1 MSKKEKR
8 VTLIRFDPRRIRR
21 LRPLARLVSGLL
33 PWCGPLSLL
42 AGCTAMALA
51 RLSLRQLLLE
61 LCMTELLVAL
71 ALALPGIALHELG
84 HMITAIAD
92 GCAVDEVGI
101 YVCGWSVTSAYVS
114 MDKHRN
120 DRSGV
125 QQALAGVRAESLYAG
140 VLLFLGTTV
149 WNRPVFVATS
159 VFHFFSITEQLLPL
173 AQHDGEAA
181 LSARLGVESIAA
193 LAKITFAQPVR
204 WRQLLHRGA
213 DGRRALVLLAL
224 VRWAG
229 FLAILFVV
237 LFAVFQVLVLFLC

>member
-8 VTLIRFDPRRIRR
+8 VTLIRFDQRRIRR

-42 AGCTAMALA
+42 AGCAAMALEK
-51 RLSLRQLLLE
+51 LSLRQLLLE
-61 LCMTELLVAL
+61 LRMTELLV
-71 ALALPGIALHELG
+71 ALPGIALHEIG
-84 HMITAIAD
+84 HMIAAIAD
-92 GCAVDEVGI
+92 GCAVDEVGL
-101 YVCGWSVTSAYVS
+101 YVCGWRVTSAYVS
-114 MDKHRN
+114 MDKHRS

-125 QQALAGVRAESLYAG
+125 KQALAGVRAESLYAG
-140 VLLFLGTTV
+140 ILLLLGTV

-159 VFHFFSITEQLLPL
+159 VCHIFSITEQLLPL

-193 LAKITFAQPVR
+193 LAKITFAQPAH

-229 FLAILFVV
+229 FLAILLVV

>member
-8 VTLIRFDPRRIRR
+8 VTLIRFDQRRIRR

-71 ALALPGIALHELG
+71 ALALPGIALHEIG
-84 HMITAIAD
+84 HMVAAIAD

-101 YVCGWSVTSAYVS
+101 YVCGWRVTSAYVS
-114 MDKHRN
+114 MDRHHN

-140 VLLFLGTTV
+140 ILLLLGA

-159 VFHFFSITEQLLPL
+159 VCPIFSITEQLLPL

-237 LFAVFQVLVLFLC
+237 LFAVFQVLALFLC

>member
-1 MSKKEKR
+1 MSKKERR
-8 VTLIRFDPRRIRR
+8 VTLIRFDQRRIRR

-42 AGCTAMALA
+42 AGCAAMALEQ
-51 RLSLRQLLLE
+51 LSLRQLLLE
-61 LCMTELLVAL
+61 LRMTELLVAL
-71 ALALPGIALHELG
+71 ALALPGIALHEIG
-84 HMITAIAD
+84 HMVAAVAD
-92 GCAVDEVGI
+92 GCAVDEVGF
-101 YVCGWSVTSAYVS
+101 YVCGWRVTSAYVS

-140 VLLFLGTTV
+140 VLLLLGTV

-159 VFHFFSITEQLLPL
+159 VCHIFSITEQLLPL

-229 FLAILFVV
+229 FLAILLVV

>member
-71 ALALPGIALHELG
+71 ALAL
-84 HMITAIAD
+84 
-92 GCAVDEVGI
+92 
-101 YVCGWSVTSAYVS
+101 
-114 MDKHRN
+114 
-120 DRSGV
+120 
-125 QQALAGVRAESLYAG
+125 
-140 VLLFLGTTV
+140 
-149 WNRPVFVATS
+149 
-159 VFHFFSITEQLLPL
+159 
-173 AQHDGEAA
+173 
-181 LSARLGVESIAA
+181 
-193 LAKITFAQPVR
+193 
-204 WRQLLHRGA
+204 
-213 DGRRALVLLAL
+213 

-237 LFAVFQVLVLFLC
+237 LFAVFQVLVLFLR

>member
-1 MSKKEKR
+1 MSKKERR
-8 VTLIRFDPRRIRR
+8 VTLIRFDQRRIRR
-21 LRPLARLVSGLL
+21 WRPLARLVSGLL

-42 AGCTAMALA
+42 AGCAAMALEK
-51 RLSLRQLLLE
+51 LSLRQLLLE
-61 LCMTELLVAL
+61 LRMTELLV
-71 ALALPGIALHELG
+71 ALPGIALHEIG
-84 HMITAIAD
+84 HMIAAIAD
-92 GCAVDEVGI
+92 GCAVDEVGL
-101 YVCGWSVTSAYVS
+101 YVCGWRVTSAYVS
-114 MDKHRN
+114 MDKHRS

-125 QQALAGVRAESLYAG
+125 KQALAGVRAESLYAG
-140 VLLFLGTTV
+140 ILLLLGTV

-159 VFHFFSITEQLLPL
+159 VCHIFSITEQLLPL

-193 LAKITFAQPVR
+193 LAKITFAQPAH

-229 FLAILFVV
+229 FLAILLVV

>member
-8 VTLIRFDPRRIRR
+8 ITLIRFDPRRIRR
-21 LRPLARLVSGLL
+21 FRPLARLVSRLL

-42 AGCTAMALA
+42 AGCTSMALE

-61 LCMTELLVAL
+61 LSMTEFLAAL
-71 ALALPGIALHELG
+71 ALALPGIALHEIG
-84 HMITAIAD
+84 HMIAAIAD

-101 YVCGWSVTSAYVS
+101 YVCGWSVTSVYVN
-114 MDKHRN
+114 MDRHRS

-140 VLLFLGTTV
+140 VLLFLGAV
-149 WNRPVFVATS
+149 WNRPIFVATS

-181 LSARLGVESIAA
+181 LSARLGVESIAR
-193 LAKITFAQPVR
+193 LAKAAFAQPAC

-213 DGRRALVLLAL
+213 DGRRALVLLVL
-224 VRWAG
+224 VRWAVPI
-229 FLAILFVV
+229 AV
-237 LFAVFQVLVLFLC
+237 LFYMLLGVFLILC

>member
-8 VTLIRFDPRRIRR
+8 VTLIRFDQRRIRR

-71 ALALPGIALHELG
+71 ALALPGIALHEIG
-84 HMITAIAD
+84 HMVAAIAD

-140 VLLFLGTTV
+140 VLLLLGT

-159 VFHFFSITEQLLPL
+159 VCHIFSITEQLLPL

-224 VRWAG
+224 VHWAG